1 MRYAGQ
7 SWWEPPVPIPN
18 TEVKPPNVFGC
29 TGRREGLGSLGSWRP
44 LHLRKKYIYLH
55 ILHEC
60 YLVNAVIPVG
70 QIFGTGNDLNSIL
83 FNVLYL
89 VAFFIIILFF
99 NQRMQIWTYQR
110 NVEKAT
116 QRLQELAD
124 KSKEQALN
132 SIKPF
137 TEANADIRAKVTGFL
152 DFFTIEP
159 VDRDPYGVLTRLD
172 HILDTRY
179 DRLREFV
186 RQIAP
191 KAGSSDTAN
200 TEDVLEVA
208 MALNYV
214 FKIVRHYL
222 ILGKKTKS
230 LMIFVQLDMQLP
242 LLMKTAEAYFT
253 AQKGMSEGKP
263 WGDGLGPLVAS
274 KLMYGGAVKPI
285 SQEVVYAEVD
295 ISNRKAIILKAEGPG
310 GVVGKPGE
318 AVKEL
323 VEGRKGKI
331 ARIIMIDAAGKLEGE
346 TTGEVVEGIGAA
358 IGDPGPEKYKIEEA
372 ATKYNIPIDAIICKM
387 DIDEALT
394 TMKKEVAEASDKIVE
409 RIRTSIVERTKEGDV
424 VIVAGIGNTMG
435 VAQ

>member
-1 MRYAGQ
+1 MVKGVFPPGQ
-7 SWWEPPVPIPN
+7 L
-18 TEVKPPNVFGC
+18 FGM
-29 TGRREGLGSLGSWRP
+29 GDD
-44 LHLRKKYIYLH
+44 I
-55 ILHEC
+55 
-60 YLVNAVIPVG
+60 
-70 QIFGTGNDLNSIL
+70 NSIL
-83 FNVLYL
+83 FNIVWI

-124 KSKEQALN
+124 KSKEEALK

-137 TEANADIRAKVTGFL
+137 AEENADIRAKVSGFL
-152 DFFTIEP
+152 DFFTIDP
-159 VDRDPYGVLTRLD
+159 VDRDPFGVLTRLD
-172 HILDTRY
+172 HLINTRH
-179 DRLREFV
+179 DRFRAFV
-186 RQIAP
+186 KQIAP
-191 KAGSSDTAN
+191 KASISETAN

-208 MALNYV
+208 MALNFI
-214 FKIVRHYL
+214 FKVVRHYL

-242 LLMKTAEAYFT
+242 LIMKQAEAYFA
-253 AQKGMSEGKP
+253 AQKVFSVGKP
-263 WGDGLGPLVAS
+263 IGDSLGPLVAS
-274 KLMYGGAVKPI
+274 KLMYGTQPKPI

-295 ISNRKAIILKAEGPG
+295 ISNRKAIVLKAEGPG

-323 VEGRKGKI
+323 IEARKGKV
-331 ARIIMIDAAGKLEGE
+331 ARIIMIDAAAKLEGE

-358 IGDPGPEKYKIEEA
+358 IGDPGPEKYKIEET

-387 DIDEALT
+387 DLEEALT
-394 TMKKEVAEASDKIVE
+394 TMRKEVVEASDVIVDKVKAA
-409 RIRTSIVERTKEGDV
+409 IVERTKEGET
-424 VIVAGIGNTMG
+424 VIVAGIGNTIG

>member
-1 MRYAGQ
+1 MFPPGQ
-7 SWWEPPVPIPN
+7 L
-18 TEVKPPNVFGC
+18 FGM
-29 TGRREGLGSLGSWRP
+29 GDD
-44 LHLRKKYIYLH
+44 I
-55 ILHEC
+55 
-60 YLVNAVIPVG
+60 
-70 QIFGTGNDLNSIL
+70 NSIL
-83 FNVLYL
+83 FNIVWI

-124 KSKEQALN
+124 KSKEEALK

-137 TEANADIRAKVTGFL
+137 AEENADIRAKVSGFL
-152 DFFTIEP
+152 DFFTIDP
-159 VDRDPYGVLTRLD
+159 VDRDPFGVLTRLD
-172 HILDTRY
+172 HLINTRH
-179 DRLREFV
+179 DRFRAFV
-186 RQIAP
+186 KQIAP
-191 KAGSSDTAN
+191 KASISETAN

-208 MALNYV
+208 MALNFI
-214 FKIVRHYL
+214 FKVVRHYL

-242 LLMKTAEAYFT
+242 LIMKQAEAYFA
-253 AQKGMSEGKP
+253 AQKVFSVGKP
-263 WGDGLGPLVAS
+263 IGDSLGPLVAS
-274 KLMYGGAVKPI
+274 KLMYGTQPKPI

-295 ISNRKAIILKAEGPG
+295 ISKRKAIVLKAEGPG

-323 VEGRKGKI
+323 IEARKGKV
-331 ARIIMIDAAGKLEGE
+331 ARIIMIDAAAKLEGE

-358 IGDPGPEKYKIEEA
+358 IGDPGPEKYKIEET

-387 DIDEALT
+387 DLEEALT
-394 TMKKEVAEASDKIVE
+394 TMKKEVVEASDVIVDKVKAA
-409 RIRTSIVERTKEGDV
+409 IVERTKEGET
-424 VIVAGIGNTMG
+424 VIIAGIGNTIG